1 MRRIIHIDMDCFF
14 AAVEMR
20 EQPRLKSVALAVGG
34 DAGRRGVVCTCNYTA
49 RRFGVRS
56 AMATAHALKLCP
68 QLVVVPPRQSLY
80 AAVSAQIRA
89 IFERFTPLVEMVS
102 LDEAYLDVT
111 DSPHCHGSAT
121 WIAQAIRQAIRDELQ
136 LTASAGVAP
145 NKFLAK
151 VASERNKPDGLCVI
165 PPDQV
170 AAILA
175 DLPVRAIPGVGP
187 VMEQQLLALGLRT
200 TGDLQCQ
207 PRQVLAERFGRW
219 GEQLHRLACGDDER
233 PVMVAR
239 EAKSV
244 GVETTFATDLLSTAD
259 IQEQALLLLAQLQR
273 RLQKYASD
281 RVVRGWGLKI
291 KFSDRVLMTISAG
304 HQPLSVPVAE
314 RLVGQAWARS
324 AGRGIRLLGLQAVL
338 AENSGQ
344 LSLWRDGVVPHCDSS
359 QTVPTT
365 VINAAQR

>member
-20 EQPRLKSVALAVGG
+20 EQPHLKSVALAVGG
-34 DAGRRGVVCTCNYTA
+34 DAGRRGVICTCNYLA

-68 QLVVVPPRQSLY
+68 QLVVVPPRHSLY

-111 DSPHCHGSAT
+111 DSPFCHGSAT
-121 WIAQAIRQAIRDELQ
+121 WIAQAIRQTICDELQ

-151 VASERNKPDGLCVI
+151 VASERHKPDGLCTI

-170 AAILA
+170 GLILA

-200 TGDLQCQ
+200 TGDLRCQ

-219 GEQLHRLACGDDER
+219 GEQLHRFASGDDER
-233 PVMVAR
+233 PVQVVR
-239 EAKSV
+239 EAKSL
-244 GVETTFATDLLSTAD
+244 GVETTFAKDLMTTSD
-259 IQEQALLLLAQLQR
+259 MKEQTLLLLRQLQR
-273 RLQKYASD
+273 RLQKYASE
-281 RVVRGWGLKI
+281 RVVRGWGLKV

-304 HQPLSVPVAE
+304 HQPLSAAVVE
-314 RLVGQAWARS
+314 RLVGQAWSRAG
-324 AGRGIRLLGLQAVL
+324 GRGVRLLGLQAAL
-338 AENSGQ
+338 AEESGQ
-344 LSLWRDGVVPHCDSS
+344 LCLWREGVIPHCDVS
-359 QTVPTT
+359 QTASVT

>member
-20 EQPRLKSVALAVGG
+20 EQPRLRSVALAVGG
-34 DAGRRGVVCTCNYTA
+34 EAGRRGVVCTCNYAA

-68 QLVVVPPRQSLY
+68 QLVVVPPRHSLY

-165 PPDQV
+165 PPEQV
-170 AAILA
+170 ATILA
-175 DLPVRAIPGVGP
+175 ELPVRAIPGVGP
-187 VMEQQLLALGLRT
+187 VMEQQLLSLGWRT
-200 TGDLQCQ
+200 TADLQHQ
-207 PRQVLAERFGRW
+207 PRALLAERFGRW

-233 PVMVAR
+233 PVVVAR

-244 GVETTFATDLLSTAD
+244 GVETTFAADLQRAAEM
-259 IQEQALLLLAQLQR
+259 QEQTLLLLHQLQR
-273 RLQKYASD
+273 RLQKYASE
-281 RVVRGWGLKI
+281 RVVRGWGLKV
-291 KFSDRVLMTISAG
+291 KFSDRVQMTISAG
-304 HQPLSVPVAE
+304 HQPLSALVVE
-314 RLVGQAWARS
+314 RLVGQAWARA
-324 AGRGIRLLGLQAVL
+324 AGRGVRLLGLQAML
-338 AENSGQ
+338 AEESGQ
-344 LSLWRDGVVPHCDSS
+344 LCLWRDGVLFGCDAS
-359 QTVPTT
+359 QTVSAT
-365 VINAAQR
+365 VINSAQR